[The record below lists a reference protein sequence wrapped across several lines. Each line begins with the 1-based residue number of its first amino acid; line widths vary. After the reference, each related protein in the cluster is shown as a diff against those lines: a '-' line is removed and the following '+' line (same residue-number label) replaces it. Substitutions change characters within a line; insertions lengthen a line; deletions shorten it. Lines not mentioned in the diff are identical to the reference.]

1 MKFLSELKKLSIGTI
16 IVSALMGFMFLFFPG
31 ASIMYMSLIVGIAL
45 IVVGVIQVVIYC
57 INKESRFSL
66 MLGVIV
72 LIVGIVVCVKYRQ
85 IISLIVAICGVFIL
99 ASGIVDLFTGIKTAF
114 ASRIA
119 GITTVILS
127 IISII
132 FGFVAITKSAQLTD
146 GIIQFIGVALLVYSV
161 LDLFA
166 YIEVKRLVT
175 GVARNVTDDDEIV
188 VDATIVDD
196 TDE

>member
-16 IVSALMGFMFLFFPG
+16 IVSALMGLMFLFFPG

-45 IVVGVIQVVIYC
+45 IVVGVIQVVTYC

-114 ASRIA
+114 VSRIA